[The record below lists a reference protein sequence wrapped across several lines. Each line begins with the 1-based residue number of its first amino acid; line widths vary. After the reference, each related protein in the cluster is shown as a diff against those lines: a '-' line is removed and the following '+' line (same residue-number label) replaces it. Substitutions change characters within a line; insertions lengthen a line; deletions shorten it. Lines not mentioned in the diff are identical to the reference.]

1 MRQQPRRNEARFYR
15 YPMRRVAAIINDNAG
30 VQTALHALQQA
41 GVDVTKVN
49 VLSGPEG
56 ARLLDR
62 TGTGHGLGSRIET
75 TDPIDAFARAVT
87 CEDVSATGFVDLF
100 QSLGARLLRLAQ
112 WGAYEGNA
120 LQTHERALNDGHH
133 VIFVPVRSDDQRSRV
148 VDILRTAGGYYLL
161 HFRLWSIEMLQ

>member
-15 YPMRRVAAIINDNAG
+15 YPMHRVAAIINDNAG

-62 TGTGHGLGSRIET
+62 TGTGHGLG
-75 TDPIDAFARAVT
+75 
-87 CEDVSATGFVDLF
+87 
-100 QSLGARLLRLAQ
+100 ARLLRLAQ

-120 LQTHERALNDGHH
+120 LQAHERALNDGHH